1 MVAELGVVEE
11 HLVLFKALWGVDIV
25 VVCIVTDRDVR
36 RSDDIF
42 DEARGLVLVGED
54 DIGRGNA

>member
-11 HLVLFKALWGVDIV
+11 HIVLFKARWVVDIV

-42 DEARGLVLVGED
+42 DEAGGLVF
-54 DIGRGNA
+54 IR